1 MVIKTPNGRTS
12 QQWFFNQQ
20 TKTIRSWRTR
30 SYSWTVKKNNMV
42 VGGTNSEWYQLFK
55 YDTEKLNFYN
65 VKDLKVLDV
74 EGHRDEEGNKVV
86 TAKSEKKQAF

>member
-1 MVIKTPNGRTS
+1 
-12 QQWFFNQQ
+12 
-20 TKTIRSWRTR
+20 
-30 SYSWTVKKNNMV
+30 MV

-86 TAKSEKKQAF
+86 TAKSEKKQAFQQWKIVYADKAEAARTKGKNE